1 MSESEKFHR
10 LAVEAGRIGTW
21 DLDLQTEE
29 CLISPKMAELMGFS
43 PEQTTVPGAQWRKS
57 IVPDDRTL
65 MASAL
70 APSIASD
77 APFDLE
83 FRIALKD
90 GRQRWLYSRG
100 AVSRDASG
108 KAVRMYGASID
119 VTERKQADE
128 KLRQSEE
135 RLRRAIEIET
145 VGVIF
150 FKTDGSIT
158 NANDAFLRMSGYSR
172 EDLAEGLVR
181 WDEMT
186 PPEWM
191 PHSLKAIEEFESTGR
206 TIPYEKEFVR
216 KDGSRWW
223 ALFAATRLDEEE
235 GVEFIIDI
243 TQSKRAEEELRKSGE
258 RITNILESITDA
270 FVAVDRQ
277 WRFTYI
283 NERALT
289 TLQRTREELLGKN
302 MWEEFPEAVG
312 LPAYREYHR
321 AMTSGNS
328 VHFEEFNPWLDIWV
342 EINAYPSEGG
352 LAIYFR
358 DITERKRAEEE
369 RDRLRAREIEA
380 RTQKEERRRIA
391 RDLHD
396 VVLQDLVGVLQ
407 SLRLSALHN
416 KDSGLGLD
424 LEEELDA
431 LRRATL
437 GLRSAVN
444 DLRGEKE
451 RPFVKSVESLVELN
465 RRLAPDCNIELLVEE
480 GFPNGL
486 LGDAGLELLRVIREA
501 FTNARYHSGA
511 KRVVVTLKVEGS
523 DLVAEISDDG
533 QGFELEATPG
543 VGLSSMQ
550 ERAAMVDGKLEIES
564 EVGRG
569 TSVRLRVPVP
579 QAG

>member
-1 MSESEKFHR
+1 MSESEKIYR

-21 DLDLQTEE
+21 DLDLRTEE
-29 CLISPKMAELMGFS
+29 CLISPEMAELMDFS
-43 PEQTTVPGAQWRKS
+43 SDQTTVPGSQWRKS

-65 MASAL
+65 MSSAL

-77 APFDLE
+77 EPFDLE

-90 GRQRWLYSRG
+90 GRERWLYSRG

-108 KAVRMYGASID
+108 KALRMYGASID
-119 VTERKQADE
+119 VTERKQAEE
-128 KLRQSEE
+128 KLREAEE

-191 PHSLKAIEEFESTGR
+191 PHSLKAIKEFESTGR

-358 DITERKRAEEE
+358 DISDRKRAEEE

-380 RTQKEERRRIA
+380 RTQREERRRIA

-396 VVLQDLVGVLQ
+396 MVLQDLAGVLQ
-407 SLRLSALHN
+407 SLRLTYLQN
-416 KDSGLGLD
+416 KGSGLGLD
-424 LEEELDA
+424 LEEELEA
-431 LRRATL
+431 LGRATL
-437 GLRSAVN
+437 GLRNAVY
-444 DLRGEKE
+444 DLRGENE

-465 RRLAPDCNIELLVEE
+465 RRLTPDCRIRLVLEE

-486 LGDAGLELLRVIREA
+486 LGEVGGELLRVIREA
-501 FTNARYHSGA
+501 LTNARQHSGA
-511 KRVVVTLKVEGS
+511 KSAVVTLKVEGS

-533 QGFELEATPG
+533 QGFELEGTAG

-550 ERAAMVDGKLEIES
+550 ERAAIVDGKLVIES
-564 EVGRG
+564 EVGKG

-579 QAG
+579 

>member
-1 MSESEKFHR
+1 MSESEKFYR

-29 CLISPKMAELMGFS
+29 CLISPEMAELMDFS
-43 PEQTTVPGAQWRKS
+43 PDQTTVPAAQWQEA

-65 MASAL
+65 MSSAL
-70 APSIASD
+70 APSIVSD
-77 APFDLE
+77 EPFDLE

-90 GRQRWLYSRG
+90 GTQRWLYSRG

-119 VTERKQADE
+119 ITER
-128 KLRQSEE
+128 
-135 RLRRAIEIET
+135 
-145 VGVIF
+145 
-150 FKTDGSIT
+150 
-158 NANDAFLRMSGYSR
+158 
-172 EDLAEGLVR
+172 
-181 WDEMT
+181 
-186 PPEWM
+186 
-191 PHSLKAIEEFESTGR
+191 
-206 TIPYEKEFVR
+206 
-216 KDGSRWW
+216 
-223 ALFAATRLDEEE
+223 
-235 GVEFIIDI
+235 
-243 TQSKRAEEELRKSGE
+243 KRAEEAQQLSNE

-289 TLQRTREELLGKN
+289 TLQRTREELLRKN

-312 LPAYREYHR
+312 LSAYREYHR
-321 AMTSGNS
+321 AMSSGTS

-358 DITERKRAEEE
+358 DITDRKRAQEE
-369 RDRLRAREIEA
+369 RDRLRTREIEA

-396 VVLQDLVGVLQ
+396 MVLQDLAGVLQ
-407 SLRLSALHN
+407 SLRLTYLQN
-416 KDSGLGLD
+416 KGSELGLN
-424 LEEELDA
+424 LEEELEA
-431 LRRATL
+431 LGRATL
-437 GLRSAVN
+437 GLRSAVH
-444 DLRGEKE
+444 DLRGENE
-451 RPFVKSVESLVELN
+451 RPFVRSVESLVELH
-465 RRLAPDCNIELLVEE
+465 RRLTPDCRISLVVEE
-480 GFPNGL
+480 GFPSGL
-486 LGDAGLELLRVIREA
+486 LGEAGGEMLRVIREA
-501 FTNARYHSGA
+501 LTNARQHSGA
-511 KRVVVTLKVEGS
+511 KSVVVSLKVEGS

-533 QGFELEATPG
+533 EGFELEATPG

-550 ERAAMVDGKLEIES
+550 ERAAMVDGKLVIES
-564 EVGRG
+564 EVGQG

-579 QAG
+579 

>member
-1 MSESEKFHR
+1 MS
-10 LAVEAGRIGTW
+10 
-21 DLDLQTEE
+21 
-29 CLISPKMAELMGFS
+29 
-43 PEQTTVPGAQWRKS
+43 
-57 IVPDDRTL
+57 
-65 MASAL
+65 SAL

-90 GRQRWLYSRG
+90 GTQRWLYSRG

-128 KLRQSEE
+128 KLRESEE

-206 TIPYEKEFVR
+206 TIPYEKEYVR

-289 TLQRTREELLGKN
+289 TLQRTREELLG
-302 MWEEFPEAVG
+302 
-312 LPAYREYHR
+312 
-321 AMTSGNS
+321 
-328 VHFEEFNPWLDIWV
+328 
-342 EINAYPSEGG
+342 
-352 LAIYFR
+352 
-358 DITERKRAEEE
+358 
-369 RDRLRAREIEA
+369 
-380 RTQKEERRRIA
+380 RTCGRSSQK
-391 RDLHD
+391 
-396 VVLQDLVGVLQ
+396 
-407 SLRLSALHN
+407 
-416 KDSGLGLD
+416 
-424 LEEELDA
+424 
-431 LRRATL
+431 
-437 GLRSAVN
+437 
-444 DLRGEKE
+444 
-451 RPFVKSVESLVELN
+451 P
-465 RRLAPDCNIELLVEE
+465 
-480 GFPNGL
+480 
-486 LGDAGLELLRVIREA
+486 
-501 FTNARYHSGA
+501 
-511 KRVVVTLKVEGS
+511 
-523 DLVAEISDDG
+523 
-533 QGFELEATPG
+533 
-543 VGLSSMQ
+543 
-550 ERAAMVDGKLEIES
+550 
-564 EVGRG
+564 
-569 TSVRLRVPVP
+569 
-579 QAG
+579 

>member
-1 MSESEKFHR
+1 
-10 LAVEAGRIGTW
+10 
-21 DLDLQTEE
+21 
-29 CLISPKMAELMGFS
+29 
-43 PEQTTVPGAQWRKS
+43 
-57 IVPDDRTL
+57 
-65 MASAL
+65 
-70 APSIASD
+70 
-77 APFDLE
+77 
-83 FRIALKD
+83 
-90 GRQRWLYSRG
+90 
-100 AVSRDASG
+100 
-108 KAVRMYGASID
+108 
-119 VTERKQADE
+119 
-128 KLRQSEE
+128 
-135 RLRRAIEIET
+135 
-145 VGVIF
+145 
-150 FKTDGSIT
+150 
-158 NANDAFLRMSGYSR
+158 
-172 EDLAEGLVR
+172 
-181 WDEMT
+181 
-186 PPEWM
+186 M
-191 PHSLKAIEEFESTGR
+191 PHSLKAIKEFESTGR

-358 DITERKRAEEE
+358 DITERKRADEE

-407 SLRLSALHN
+407 SLRLTYLRS
-416 KDSGLGLD
+416 KGSELGLD
-424 LEEELDA
+424 LEEELEA
-431 LRRATL
+431 LGRASL
-437 GLRSAVN
+437 GLRSAVH

-451 RPFVKSVESLVELN
+451 RPLVKSVESLVELN
-465 RRLAPDCNIELLVEE
+465 RQLAPDCNIDLVVEE

-486 LGDAGLELLRVIREA
+486 PGEVGVELLRVIREA
-501 FTNARYHSGA
+501 LTNARHHSGA
-511 KRVVVTLKVEGS
+511 KSAAVTLKVQGS

-533 QGFELEATPG
+533 QGFELEAVPG

-550 ERAAMVDGKLEIES
+550 ERAAIVDGRLEIES
-564 EVGRG
+564 EVGQG
-569 TSVRLRVPVP
+569 TSVRLQVPVP
-579 QAG
+579 QAE

>member
-21 DLDLQTEE
+21 DLDLQTDE
-29 CLISPKMAELMGFS
+29 CLISPTMAELMDFS

-65 MASAL
+65 MSSAL
-70 APSIASD
+70 TPSIASD

-83 FRIALKD
+83 FRITLKD
-90 GRQRWLYSRG
+90 GTQRWLYSRG

-128 KLRQSEE
+128 KMRESEE

-206 TIPYEKEFVR
+206 TIPYEKEYVR

-223 ALFAATRLDEEE
+223 ALFAATRLDKEE

-243 TQSKRAEEELRKSGE
+243 TERKRAEEELRKSGE
-258 RITNILESITDA
+258 HITNILESITDA

-283 NERALT
+283 NKRALT
-289 TLQRTREELLGKN
+289 TLQRTREELVGKN

-321 AMTSGNS
+321 AITSGNS

-358 DITERKRAEEE
+358 DITGRKRAEEE

-396 VVLQDLVGVLQ
+396 MVLQDLAGVLQ
-407 SLRLSALHN
+407 SLRLTYLQN
-416 KDSGLGLD
+416 EGSGLGLD
-424 LEEELDA
+424 LEEELEA
-431 LRRATL
+431 LGRATL
-437 GLRSAVN
+437 GLRNAVH

-451 RPFVKSVESLVELN
+451 QPFLKSVESLVDLT
-465 RRLAPDCNIELLVEE
+465 RRLTPDCKIVLVVEE
-480 GFPNGL
+480 GFPNGF
-486 LGDAGLELLRVIREA
+486 LGEVGVELLHVIREA

-511 KRVVVTLKVEGS
+511 KSIVATLKVEGR

-533 QGFELEATPG
+533 QGFELEAVPG

-550 ERAAMVDGKLEIES
+550 ERAAIVDGNLEIES
-564 EVGRG
+564 EVGKG
-569 TSVRLRVPVP
+569 TSVRLRVPAP
-579 QAG
+579 QTG